1 MSNKKVSLKQ
11 AVLDRVKEKKL
22 FNLDQICFKAQL
34 DFIKDPARFKTA
46 CTSRRAGKSNGIIR
60 DMINVCL
67 NEKNVICLYVTITSR
82 NARNIIWG
90 DLKRILEEFEI
101 NCKTDDTRMHVY
113 FKDTRSE
120 IRCGGAKD
128 EAQIENYRG
137 WRLRKVYVDEAQSFR
152 PYLRYFIDD
161 ILLPGLR
168 DHRGDLLIT
177 GTPGPLLSGPFYEY
191 THSDFLSHHR
201 WTAFDNPF
209 MHDPQNGKDLNLTLA
224 EERKMKGITETD
236 PGYIR
241 ETFGKWEQDSDSLVY
256 KFSRGKNLY
265 TKLPDSTHH
274 YIFGIDIG
282 YEDADAI
289 CVIGYNEVD
298 RCAYLVEEVI
308 TNKQTITDLVS
319 QIKVLQSRYKPV
331 KMVMDAGAL
340 GKKIQE
346 EIRLRH
352 SLHIEAAE
360 KHRKFEF
367 IELFNDDLRTS
378 RFKAREGSRFEQ
390 DCSLVQWDRSS
401 VGKLKISDTYH
412 TDIGDAVLYAWRECR
427 HYFEKDGQGPAKGGD
442 EYMRLLEEKEADKMS
457 RQLQAIRSGEDF
469 VGWEDLGIQDDDNYD
484 DIF

>member
-1 MSNKKVSLKQ
+1 MAKKKLSLKE
-11 AVLDRVKEKKL
+11 AVLERVHEKKQFL
-22 FNLDQICFKAQL
+22 LDKVCFEAQL
-34 DFIKDPARFKTA
+34 KFIKDPSRFRTA

-60 DMINVCL
+60 DMINTCL
-67 NEKNVICLYVTITSR
+67 VEKNVICLYVTITSR

-90 DLKRILEEFEI
+90 DLKKILEEYNI
-101 NCKTDDTRMHVY
+101 DCKTDDTRMQVT
-113 FKDTRSE
+113 FKETKSE

-128 EAQIENYRG
+128 ESQIENYRG
-137 WRLRKVYVDEAQSFR
+137 WRLRKAYVDEAQSFR

-191 THSDFLSHHR
+191 VHSDFLSHHH

-209 MHDPQNGKDLNLTLA
+209 MHDPENGRDLNVTLS
-224 EERKMKGITETD
+224 EERKMKGITESD

-241 ETFGKWEQDSDSLVY
+241 ETLGKWIQDTDSLVY
-256 KFSRGKNLY
+256 KFNREKNLY
-265 TKLPDSTHH
+265 TKLPDSKYQ

-289 CVIGYNEVD
+289 AVIGYNEAD
-298 RCAYLVEEVI
+298 RCSYLAEELI
-308 TNKQTITDLVS
+308 TTKQTITDLVN
-319 QIKVLQSRYKPV
+319 QVKRLQEKYGPV

-352 SLHIEAAE
+352 GLHIEAAE

-367 IELFNDDLRTS
+367 IELLNDDLRTGK
-378 RFKAREGSRFEQ
+378 FKAREGSRFEQ
-390 DCSLVQWDRSS
+390 DCNLVQWDRSGS
-401 VGKLKISDTYH
+401 KLKISDSYH
-412 TDIGDAVLYAWRECR
+412 TDIGDAVLYAWRESK
-427 HYFEKDGQGPAKGGD
+427 HYFEKPKAAPAFNTD
-442 EYMRLLEEKEADKMS
+442 LYMKQLEAKEAEKMEMALEA
-457 RQLQAIRSGEDF
+457 QKTGEDITS
-469 VGWEDLGIQDDDNYD
+469 WEDLGVTDDDDYN